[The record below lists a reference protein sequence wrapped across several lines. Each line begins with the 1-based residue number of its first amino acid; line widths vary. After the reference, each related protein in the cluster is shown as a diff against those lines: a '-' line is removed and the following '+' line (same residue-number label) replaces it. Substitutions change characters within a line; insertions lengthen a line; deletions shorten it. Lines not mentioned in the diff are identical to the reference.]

1 MVIIMMMTFILLI
14 KKKKR
19 TIKFFIEDIAELD
32 EEDEEIESEV
42 TNDSDD
48 SDSDED
54 VNVNVNEINEH
65 LKIMGDLPF
74 KTRKNHHDYI
84 KTPYPKLISF
94 KDVFQFK

>member
-1 MVIIMMMTFILLI
+1 M
-14 KKKKR
+14 KKTKN
-19 TIKFFIEDIAELD
+19 
-32 EEDEEIESEV
+32 ESEV

-65 LKIMGDLPF
+65 LKIMEIF

-94 KDVFQFK
+94 KDVFNLNKINSPQEDNEEEDLRINFIDLSYLHKI